1 MMTPRSDGS
10 GRRPPKLWIIDTT
23 FDVDTKQ
30 FTEIVCE
37 VEGYPDW
44 QIIPEVVASD
54 RGLALQR
61 LTIEPKGD
69 LPEGGITTQLLRQLR
84 TGALIASLRAA
95 SNRLDRYVGMRP
107 DLAVS
112 TRVGRRGRDD
122 RHYAKWAAAYVKAL
136 TRSPNPIHELSHR
149 HQLSPSALRNLM
161 HACRRRGLL
170 TPSPPGRA
178 GGELTPKA
186 RRLLEESQ

>member
-1 MMTPRSDGS
+1 MS
-10 GRRPPKLWIIDTT
+10 GRRRANLLIIDWV
-23 FDVDTKQ
+23 FNVDTKQ

-37 VEGYPDW
+37 VEGYPGW
-44 QIIPEVVASD
+44 RIIPEVVATD
-54 RGLALQR
+54 RGLALKR

-95 SNRLDRYVGMRP
+95 ANQLDRYVGIRP

-122 RHYAKWAAAYVKAL
+122 RYYAGWAAAYVEAL

-149 HQLSPSALRNLM
+149 HHLSDSALRNLM

-170 TPSPPGRA
+170 TPSPRGRA